1 VYLLNC
7 FIKQIWYH
15 SSRSFNH
22 DNGTSLNWADN
33 QFMSWTREMFE
44 ISYIT
49 IVSSSWKKSCW
60 NNNYGSS
67 YLR

>member
-1 VYLLNC
+1 
-7 FIKQIWYH
+7 
-15 SSRSFNH
+15 
-22 DNGTSLNWADN
+22 
-33 QFMSWTREMFE
+33 MSWTREMFE